1 MDVIRH
7 RLQFFLVLLIG
18 VMLVGTAGFMY
29 TERLSMIDALY
40 FTVVTVATVGYGD
53 ISPVT
58 QAGRAL
64 AILIVITG
72 VGTFLGV
79 VANSTEML
87 LSRREKQTR
96 REKLNMVIGVF
107 FSELGT
113 ELLRLISSL
122 DPSVN
127 HIRSQL
133 VVNNEWTDRHFLNVR
148 RDLMNHDFEIS
159 ADKDDLDVLRT
170 ILSVKGELMLR
181 LFENPFI
188 LEHESFT
195 DLLRAVLHLKEELLH
210 RENLKTIPETDF
222 KHLAGD
228 VRRVYA
234 VLAREWLDY
243 MKYLHRNYP
252 YLFSLA
258 MRTNP
263 FDKEASVIVD

>member
-1 MDVIRH
+1 
-7 RLQFFLVLLIG
+7 
-18 VMLVGTAGFMY
+18 
-29 TERLSMIDALY
+29 
-40 FTVVTVATVGYGD
+40 
-53 ISPVT
+53 
-58 QAGRAL
+58 
-64 AILIVITG
+64 
-72 VGTFLGV
+72 
-79 VANSTEML
+79 
-87 LSRREKQTR
+87 
-96 REKLNMVIGVF
+96 
-107 FSELGT
+107 
-113 ELLRLISSL
+113 
-122 DPSVN
+122 
-127 HIRSQL
+127 
-133 VVNNEWTDRHFLNVR
+133 
-148 RDLMNHDFEIS
+148 MNHDFEIS